1 MRKAIGIL
9 LISAFLFSLVVM
21 ANPVPAANGA
31 YVENYLGLGPLE
43 AEQGDTLVVKTHE
56 VWIPGPPYWWVM
68 YAVTNGTFTVD
79 IEDSNGVPVLTV
91 TGNASKPDGV
101 YMAEINTGQ
110 LAVGVYNYT
119 ATVQYTTNVTVTI
132 SHEEQLVINLP
143 SLWIMIP
150 GAVGV
155 IAVIGVV
162 SFFVIRR
169 TRQTSGE

>member
-9 LISAFLFSLVVM
+9 LVSAFLFSLVVL
-21 ANPVPAANGA
+21 ANPLPAANA
-31 YVENYLGLGPLE
+31 TYEENYLGLGPLE
-43 AEQGDTLVVKTHE
+43 AEQGDTLVVRTNE

-68 YAVTNGTFTVD
+68 YRVTNGTFTVD
-79 IEDSNGVPVLTV
+79 IEDSNGDPVLTV

-101 YMAEINTGQ
+101 YMAKINTGL
-110 LAVGVYNYT
+110 LAIGVYNYT

-132 SHEEQLVINLP
+132 SHEDQLTVHLP
-143 SLWIMIP
+143 SLWIIIP

-155 IAVIGVV
+155 VGVIAAV

-169 TRQTSGE
+169 SRQA